1 MMGTYLYSH
10 HLVLLV
16 AYDLPGDRG
25 TVKSMLKVYP
35 KRLTLT
41 ASSSIDLSFHDIE
54 SLKLMSVRRTIGT
67 SISEISPRIF
77 NHRMARSFQTRVLFL
92 YRYFREKLCRIRI
105 HNMFPDITI
114 INKHAQIWA
123 GSLADCASYNLK
135 ESSKL
140 KLDVANC
147 SNVETLR
154 GFSCSL

>member
-1 MMGTYLYSH
+1 MRQEETNSKRANDFYCQSQ
-10 HLVLLV
+10 LVCLLN
-16 AYDLPGDRG
+16 RHM
-25 TVKSMLKVYP
+25 TVV
-35 KRLTLT
+35 
-41 ASSSIDLSFHDIE
+41 
-54 SLKLMSVRRTIGT
+54 
-67 SISEISPRIF
+67 
-77 NHRMARSFQTRVLFL
+77 
-92 YRYFREKLCRIRI
+92 REKLCRIRI

-123 GSLADCASYNLK
+123 GSLADCVSYNLK